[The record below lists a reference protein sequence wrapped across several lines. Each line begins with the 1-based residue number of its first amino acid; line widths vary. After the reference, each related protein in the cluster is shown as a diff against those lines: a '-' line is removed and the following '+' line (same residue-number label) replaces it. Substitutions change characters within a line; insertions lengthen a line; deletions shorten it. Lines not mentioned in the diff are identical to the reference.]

1 MCSKLKKG
9 QKNMVHVSLIFFGDV
24 LSRKNV
30 YEACSVKNYGSVVQ
44 MPLFDNFYYFW

>member
-9 QKNMVHVSLIFFGDV
+9 QKNMGPVSLIFLGDV

-30 YEACSVKNYGSVVQ
+30 YQACSVKKYCSVVQ
-44 MPLFDNFYYFW
+44 MPLIDDFCYFW